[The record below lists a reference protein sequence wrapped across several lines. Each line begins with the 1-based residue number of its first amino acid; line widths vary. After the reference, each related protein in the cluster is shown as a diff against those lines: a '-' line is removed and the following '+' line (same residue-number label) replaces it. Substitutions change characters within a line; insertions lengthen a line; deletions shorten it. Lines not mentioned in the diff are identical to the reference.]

1 MMSHSILL
9 LSITVL
15 LCVTNTHGNQ
25 RDSGLGRMLKSIDK
39 TCTNIHSLLT
49 YQRKIV
55 NITITKEAPVRIKV
69 DMELTTPQ
77 SPTSKQYFSVEGMI
91 CHNGFDRN
99 AAQAACRS
107 QKKKLQMF
115 STNYEWEASST
126 DLHDKCYFEYNS
138 DPFVVPCDFILDN
151 FSCTSDATSLNDCTY
166 TPLFQHQCTN
176 DMHVGIGCAGTY
188 EPPTTTTTQSTSTKA
203 SVVTPTPDEQT
214 VTGVL
219 NRHNWT
225 DIGAAIDVTGSM
237 SECYAQIDQWMALSN
252 TNKLVQYFAF
262 FNDGDTTED
271 EDKVIGSTGGIYGV
285 HTSEGIAKVL
295 ATLNTA
301 KTNGHGGDGPENDI
315 EAILYAIANCSTC
328 ENIIHIADNGVTP
341 RDLIL
346 LNRVTKPIK
355 VIVCKLSAGTPIN
368 PKLLDVA
375 HKTGGSLHTL
385 DSDVE
390 SLGSLKVGDTLRIGS
405 GVYRLDATG
414 FILYIA
420 NLSKGIE
427 IDTLPTIDG
436 VIETCIDKA
445 AELILYS
452 DAILFTSGAGWILS
466 NGSDINKDI
475 STEVWPPLLKYP
487 ELDFTRMNNAQ
498 WFRKA
503 EGNSGKHNTANFSY
517 AFWAYRYNTYNSI
530 ISHFGYQIVKQWS
543 EMNHIKYS
551 FSFTVDTKDSLKF
564 NIDPK
569 TDCVIGRLPHCP
581 YCKQLA
587 RPNVL
592 MNDDLDFF

>member
-1 MMSHSILL
+1 
-9 LSITVL
+9 
-15 LCVTNTHGNQ
+15 
-25 RDSGLGRMLKSIDK
+25 
-39 TCTNIHSLLT
+39 
-49 YQRKIV
+49 
-55 NITITKEAPVRIKV
+55 
-69 DMELTTPQ
+69 
-77 SPTSKQYFSVEGMI
+77 
-91 CHNGFDRN
+91 
-99 AAQAACRS
+99 
-107 QKKKLQMF
+107 
-115 STNYEWEASST
+115 
-126 DLHDKCYFEYNS
+126 
-138 DPFVVPCDFILDN
+138 
-151 FSCTSDATSLNDCTY
+151 
-166 TPLFQHQCTN
+166 
-176 DMHVGIGCAGTY
+176 
-188 EPPTTTTTQSTSTKA
+188 
-203 SVVTPTPDEQT
+203 
-214 VTGVL
+214 
-219 NRHNWT
+219 
-225 DIGAAIDVTGSM
+225 
-237 SECYAQIDQWMALSN
+237 
-252 TNKLVQYFAF
+252 
-262 FNDGDTTED
+262 
-271 EDKVIGSTGGIYGV
+271 
-285 HTSEGIAKVL
+285 
-295 ATLNTA
+295 
-301 KTNGHGGDGPENDI
+301 
-315 EAILYAIANCSTC
+315 
-328 ENIIHIADNGVTP
+328 
-341 RDLIL
+341 
-346 LNRVTKPIK
+346 
-355 VIVCKLSAGTPIN
+355 
-368 PKLLDVA
+368 
-375 HKTGGSLHTL
+375 
-385 DSDVE
+385 
-390 SLGSLKVGDTLRIGS
+390 VGDTLRIGS

-587 RPNVL
+587 RPNTQAKLLVIEL
-592 MNDDLDFF
+592 GADTTLPKVRNESASAFIERKWTANIIRINSSTEDSVVESCYRNKTNNQGIEINLDPLTALTLIDKVIKKKMKQ